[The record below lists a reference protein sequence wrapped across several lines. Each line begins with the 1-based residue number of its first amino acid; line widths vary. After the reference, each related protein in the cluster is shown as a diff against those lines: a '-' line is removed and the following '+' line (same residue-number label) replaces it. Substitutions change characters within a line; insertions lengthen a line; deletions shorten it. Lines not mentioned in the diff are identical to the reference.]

1 MKPLRIAVLTAA
13 LTCPAWTQSN
23 TADQAPTA
31 TTTPDQTHS
40 DRAKKEKKGRS
51 PGGDVAS
58 GSGNIVG
65 GAAKGAGHAAEG
77 VGKGVGDAVTLHPID
92 AATAVGKGGAQAGKD
107 VTVGTTK
114 GTAKIVKG
122 VGRGIKHLF

>member
-1 MKPLRIAVLTAA
+1 MKTPPLVVLAA
-13 LTCPAWTQSN
+13 SLALPAWTQSPSTN
-23 TADQAPTA
+23 QTQ
-31 TTTPDQTHS
+31 TTTNTEVQKD
-40 DRAKKEKKGRS
+40 KKGRS

-58 GSGNIVG
+58 GTGNIAG

-77 VGKGVGDAVTLHPID
+77 VGKGVGDLVTLHPID
-92 AATAVGKGGAQAGKD
+92 GAAAIGKGGVQAGKD